1 MGSGD
6 GRDATD
12 CGRADPWIRVF
23 QTRSNRVPNIF
34 GLAHLP
40 PPPPYP
46 ERLPNVTPTF
56 LEYLRIRFHVRGM
69 VNLGSAEGPNRAFAQ
84 RRRWFSFA

>member
-1 MGSGD
+1 MRPIAGEQILGLWYF
-6 GRDATD
+6 GHAPIVCRTFLAW
-12 CGRADPWIRVF
+12 P
-23 QTRSNRVPNIF
+23 IF
-34 GLAHLP
+34 P
-40 PPPPYP
+40 PPPLPYT

-69 VNLGSAEGPNRAFAQ
+69 VNLGSAEGPNRAFAH

>member
-1 MGSGD
+1 MRPIAGE
-6 GRDATD
+6 
-12 CGRADPWIRVF
+12 
-23 QTRSNRVPNIF
+23 QTLGLGYFRHAPTVCRTFLAWPIF
-34 GLAHLP
+34 P